1 MDAIKQS
8 VKEVEDLSELIEK
21 SFGLTHDLI
30 LGRPRRLHKINVNQG
45 THDVEDA
52 DDEPVTTEAGEAD
65 EGVPPLSER
74 NSDLA
79 LNILKEYGLLQRYTE
94 EKCLHKIERLRKHV
108 VAREQAEERE
118 QQKERAAKG
127 KQTSFSLETGGAY
140 SDPKPPMHVSIFN
153 PSLVDTGQSSSHQK
167 AGSAES
173 PSPKNEQAPLE
184 VKEFRFALE
193 DSLSSQQPSPTRNS
207 VAVVPGVGAHAT
219 QESAQS
225 PSGKAPLI
233 PSFSQKKFK
242 SKPGSPKPVMLQ
254 PSQSSNPAA
263 QSYG

>member
-1 MDAIKQS
+1 M
-8 VKEVEDLSELIEK
+8 EDLSELIEK

-45 THDVEDA
+45 THDAEDA

-65 EGVPPLSER
+65 DGVPPLSER

-118 QQKERAAKG
+118 RQKERAAKG
-127 KQTSFSLETGGAY
+127 KQTSFSLETGGTY

-153 PSLVDTGQSSSHQK
+153 PSLVDT
-167 AGSAES
+167 
-173 PSPKNEQAPLE
+173 
-184 VKEFRFALE
+184 V
-193 DSLSSQQPSPTRNS
+193 
-207 VAVVPGVGAHAT
+207 
-219 QESAQS
+219 
-225 PSGKAPLI
+225 
-233 PSFSQKKFK
+233 
-242 SKPGSPKPVMLQ
+242 
-254 PSQSSNPAA
+254 
-263 QSYG
+263 